1 MNILSI
7 FMHIHQAPLIFVSAE
22 LSCID
27 FLLEASTEK
36 KFAKHSSEE
45 QSSIRNYLSSSSV
58 YT

>member
-36 KFAKHSSEE
+36 SLQNTLLKSSLA
-45 QSSIRNYLSSSSV
+45 SGTI
-58 YT
+58 